1 MFHLHL
7 KKRVSL
13 KRRDFIKTS
22 AVLGLASTIPAF
34 AIHKGLQKKYRI
46 GILGYGDRGTGLHAV
61 FNELPDLFEVT
72 AVCDTLDF
80 RLANLKNYADESS
93 VKSYKDYR
101 AMLEDRSIDAIV
113 ISTPLYL
120 HFEQAKAC
128 LEAGKHVFLEKAMTH
143 TAEQALE
150 LQKIAT
156 KYSKQTI
163 QIGHQYRYSPLY
175 FKVKDYIRLGYLG
188 KVTQIEVRWDRNGSW
203 RRPVPSPEFERQ
215 VNWRMY
221 HEYSGGLAAELLSHQ
236 IDFIDWAFETKPQTL
251 FATGGNDYFKDGR
264 ETFDNVQVLAR
275 YEEAGMV
282 GNFGATCSNAHEGYV
297 FKIRGSKGTVSLFF
311 NDGYFYPEE
320 DQLAELQQVDGVSG
334 ATKLNWMADK
344 KGIRLID
351 EPLKDGSFYAL
362 TDFYR
367 CMEENALPH
376 SNVMNGGDTAI
387 IVALANESLKDGQIK
402 RLDS

>member
-1 MFHLHL
+1 M
-7 KKRVSL
+7 
-13 KRRDFIKTS
+13 KRRAFIKS
-22 AVLGLASTIPAF
+22 SSVLGLAMAIPGF
-34 AIHKGLQKKYRI
+34 GISYGLRKKYKI

-61 FNELPDLFEVT
+61 FNTLPERYEVT

-80 RLANLKNYADESS
+80 RLANLKNYADPTS
-93 VKSYKDYR
+93 VKQYKDYR
-101 AMLEDRSIDAIV
+101 KMLEDPSIDAIV
-113 ISTPLYL
+113 ICTPLYL

-128 LEAGKHVFLEKAMTH
+128 LEAGKHIFLEKAMTH
-143 TAEQALE
+143 TVEQALE
-150 LQKIAT
+150 LQRISED
-156 KYSKQTI
+156 YSKQTI

-175 FKVKDYIRLGYLG
+175 FKVKDYINAGYLG
-188 KVTQIEVRWDRNGSW
+188 KVTQIEVRWDRNTTW

-236 IDFIDWAFETKPQTL
+236 IDFIDWAFDTKPDTL
-251 FATGGNDYFKDGR
+251 FATGGIDYLKDGR
-264 ETFDNVQVLAR
+264 ETFDNVQLLAR
-275 YEEAGMV
+275 YEQAGMV

-297 FKIRGSKGTVSLFF
+297 FKIRGSKGTVSLFV

-320 DQLAELQQVDGVSG
+320 QQLEELQLVDGVSG
-334 ATKLNWMADK
+334 ATKLNWNADK

-351 EPLKDGSFYAL
+351 EPLKDGSYYAL

-387 IVALANESLKDGQIK
+387 IVALANESLLDGQIK
-402 RLDS
+402 RLNT

>member
-1 MFHLHL
+1 M
-7 KKRVSL
+7 
-13 KRRDFIKTS
+13 KRRAFIKSSS
-22 AVLGLASTIPAF
+22 ALGLAM
-34 AIHKGLQKKYRI
+34 AISGFGISYGLRKKYNI

-61 FNELPDLFEVT
+61 FNTLPERYEVT

-80 RLANLKNYADESS
+80 RLANLKNYADPTS
-93 VKSYKDYR
+93 VKQYKDYR
-101 AMLEDRSIDAIV
+101 KMLEDPAIDAIV
-113 ISTPLYL
+113 ICTPLYL
-120 HFEQAKAC
+120 HYEQAKAC
-128 LEAGKHVFLEKAMTH
+128 LEAGKHIFLEKAMTH
-143 TAEQALE
+143 TVEQALE
-150 LQKIAT
+150 LQRISAD
-156 KYSKQTI
+156 YSKQTI

-175 FKVKDYIRLGYLG
+175 FKVKDYIRAGYLG
-188 KVTQIEVRWDRNGSW
+188 KVTQIEVRWDRNTTW
-203 RRPVPSPEFERQ
+203 RRPVPSPELERQ

-236 IDFIDWAFETKPQTL
+236 IDFIDWAFETKPDAL
-251 FATGGNDYFKDGR
+251 FATGGIDYFKDGR
-264 ETFDNVQVLAR
+264 ETFDNVQLLAR
-275 YEEAGMV
+275 YGQAGMV

-297 FKIRGSKGTVSLFF
+297 FKIRGNKGTVSLFF
-311 NDGYFYPEE
+311 NDGYFYPEA

-351 EPLKDGSFYAL
+351 EPLKDGSYYAL

-387 IVALANESLKDGQIK
+387 IVALANESLLDGQIK
-402 RLDS
+402 RLNT